1 MKDTSSA
8 TRKGKLTLR
17 RETLRQLT
25 SKELKLV
32 VGGRPSPRT
41 WVCTTRSP
49 ME

>member
-1 MKDTSSA
+1 MKRNSSA
-8 TRKGKLTLR
+8 NEKSKLTLR

-32 VGGRPSPRT
+32 AGGRPSPRT